1 MADPDPAHPEL
12 DPTELDP
19 TTEALD
25 PTEALAS
32 AVLEIESFVASQGW
46 DQPSRLF
53 ALVETRTLM
62 ESDPDLARTA
72 GLDPEARAGALTSVE
87 QEHPAADQPLEDL
100 LERIVW
106 PEPVTGC
113 VAVLERLVLPPE
125 ADAEIPEDPME
136 AGEFAR
142 THPERQEVRLVAG
155 VTRAGDTFCALRMRS
170 HDEDESVVNGTDL
183 VPGLL
188 ALLADTFDEEETQ

>member
-1 MADPDPAHPEL
+1 MTDLDPAPPL
-12 DPTELDP
+12 DP
-19 TTEALD
+19 AG
-25 PTEALAS
+25 ALAS
-32 AVLEIESFVASQGW
+32 AVLEIETFVAGQGW

-62 ESDPDLARTA
+62 ESDPDLAQSA
-72 GLDPEARAGALTSVE
+72 GLDPEAQPGTLTSVE
-87 QEHPAADQPLEDL
+87 QEHPVDEQPLEEL

-125 ADAEIPEDPME
+125 VDAEIPDDPVA

-155 VTRAGDTFCALRMRS
+155 VTRAGDTYCALRMRS
-170 HDEDESVVNGTDL
+170 HDEDASVVNGTDL

-188 ALLADTFDEEETQ
+188 ALLADTFDEEETE